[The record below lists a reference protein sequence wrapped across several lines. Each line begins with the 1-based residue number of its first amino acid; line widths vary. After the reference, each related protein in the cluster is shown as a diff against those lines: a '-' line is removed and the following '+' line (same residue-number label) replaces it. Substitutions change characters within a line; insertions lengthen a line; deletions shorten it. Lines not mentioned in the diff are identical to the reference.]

1 MDLLNAIGSIASIIG
16 LLATPYTPYKVT
28 NLPTALKQQSR
39 DKQLSELIDKITRIP
54 PAKPTIPDST
64 AREVEA
70 LIKTVRLYYISNIP
84 FKQRKLKVLLATLE
98 AELDGQKQLRVV
110 QHQLRLIRD
119 EITIR

>member
-1 MDLLNAIGSIASIIG
+1 MELFNIIGSVASIVG
-16 LLATPYTPYKVT
+16 LLATFYTLYKVT

-39 DKQLSELIDKITRIP
+39 DKQLSEVIDKITRIP

-70 LIKTVRLYYISNIP
+70 VIKTVRLYYVSKVP
-84 FKQRKLKVLLATLE
+84 FRQSKLRSVLETLE
-98 AELDGQKQLRVV
+98 GELGGAKQLRDI
-110 QHQLRLIRD
+110 QLKLGLIRD